1 MRIAICGGRLI
12 DPARRIDALL
22 DLFVAEG
29 RIVGVGR
36 PPDGFAA
43 ERIVDARDR
52 VVCPG
57 LIDLCARL
65 REPGHEHKATIASET
80 RAAAAAGITTLVCPP
95 DTDPV
100 IDEPSVAELIRRRA
114 KSAGHARVLTL
125 GALTHRLRGERLA
138 EMAALKEAGCIGVGD
153 GGRPVS
159 NTLVL
164 RRALE
169 YAATFDLT
177 VFLTPLDPWLGHGV
191 AHEGPVGTRMGLPGI
206 PAAAESGAI
215 ARDLELVRDIGV
227 RVHFGRLS
235 CARSLELVARAQS
248 EGLPVTADVAVHQLH
263 LTEIDLMGF
272 DSRCHVRPPLR
283 GLRDRDALRAGLARG
298 VLGAVCSDHQP
309 HEPDAKQAPFG
320 DTEPGVSGLDTLLAL
335 SLRLAR
341 DETLPLSAALERLTS
356 GPAQILKL
364 DGGHL
369 GVGAPADVCIFDPDA
384 DWRVAT
390 DTLRSRGQN
399 TPFLGWELQG
409 RVTHTLLEGRIVY
422 ERQDVD
428 PPYGSKSATATT

>member
-1 MRIAICGGRLI
+1 MRIVIRGGRLI
-12 DPARRIDALL
+12 DPARQIDAIL

-29 RIVGVGR
+29 CIAGVGR
-36 PPDGFAA
+36 PPDGFAV
-43 ERIVDARDR
+43 ERIIDARDR
-52 VVCPG
+52 IVCPG

-65 REPGHEHKATIASET
+65 REPGQEHKATIASET

-100 IDEPSVAELIRRRA
+100 IDEPSVVELIRRRA
-114 KSAGHARVLTL
+114 EAAGQARVLTL

-138 EMAALKEAGCIGVGD
+138 EMAALKDVGCIGVGD
-153 GGRPVS
+153 GGRPVP

-177 VFLTPLDPWLGHGV
+177 VFLTPIDPWLGHGV
-191 AHEGPVGTRMGLPGI
+191 AHEGQVGTQMGLPGI
-206 PAAAESGAI
+206 PASAETGII

-227 RVHFGRLS
+227 RVHVGRLS
-235 CARSLELVARAQS
+235 CARSVELVARAQAD
-248 EGLPVTADVAVHQLH
+248 GLPVTADVAVHQLH
-263 LTEIDLMGF
+263 LTEIDLAGF

-283 GLRDRDALRAGLARG
+283 GLRDRDALRAGLANG
-298 VLGAVCSDHQP
+298 VLGAICSDHQP

-320 DTEPGVSGLDTLLAL
+320 DTEPGISGLDTLLAL

-341 DETLPLSAALERLTS
+341 DETLTLPMVLERLTS
-356 GPAQILKL
+356 GPARILGL

-369 GVGAPADVCIFDPDA
+369 GVGAPADVCVFDPAA
-384 DWRVAT
+384 DWRMAAG
-390 DTLRSRGQN
+390 TLRSRGQN
-399 TPFLGWELQG
+399 TPFLGWELRG
-409 RVTHTLLEGRIVY
+409 LVTHTLLRGQIVY
-422 ERQDVD
+422 ERENVD
-428 PPYGSKSATATT
+428 LS